1 MRILFVVHGIN
12 QKGIKMAQKKKQM
25 LSEQMNC
32 VIDSCI
38 YAEKKEMEGL
48 RLESLGGQVYTLPVT
63 ISATDMIA
71 RYLFKFIKKM
81 QYTAVVVADGG
92 QAGELAVQLAQL
104 LEVQCVTAV
113 TELSLNKERVFLK
126 KMVYNNMVCADY
138 HLPEEFVISEKFA
151 VGNVVN
157 KQVEVSE
164 IIELEPC
171 NVPDYILDNIIL
183 EERTQQMVS
192 PILIAVGM
200 GIQSKEEVSKIRE
213 YASDCG
219 FSFGV
224 SRPVAMRGWG
234 DIREIIGVSGE
245 IYAPQLTIAI
255 GISGAA
261 AFMIGIEQSNYILSI
276 NSNPDAMI
284 TKLSDSI
291 IVDEYQ
297 HVLPKLF
304 EYLKQW
310 RKTQ

>member
-1 MRILFVVHGIN
+1 
-12 QKGIKMAQKKKQM
+12 
-25 LSEQMNC
+25 
-32 VIDSCI
+32 
-38 YAEKKEMEGL
+38 
-48 RLESLGGQVYTLPVT
+48 
-63 ISATDMIA
+63 
-71 RYLFKFIKKM
+71 
-81 QYTAVVVADGG
+81 
-92 QAGELAVQLAQL
+92 
-104 LEVQCVTAV
+104 
-113 TELSLNKERVFLK
+113 
-126 KMVYNNMVCADY
+126 MVCADY

-261 AFMIGIEQSNYILSI
+261 FMIGIEQSNYILSI

-291 IVDEYQ
+291 ILDEYQ